1 MHDSL
6 DEVIHLLVWTVVTIF
21 VISIT
26 YYVDYRHQYLTN
38 PGVAACDMNVHKK
51 CTETV
56 PSLCGCDHTER
67 RGRLHL
73 NISCQA
79 NKLAVTGG

>member
-1 MHDSL
+1 MNMHKF
-6 DEVIHLLVWTVVTIF
+6 IPVTIAL
-21 VISIT
+21 T
-26 YYVDYRHQYLTN
+26 YCV
-38 PGVAACDMNVHKK
+38 VACDMNVHKK

-73 NISCQA
+73 DISCQS
-79 NKLAVTGG
+79 NKLSVTGL